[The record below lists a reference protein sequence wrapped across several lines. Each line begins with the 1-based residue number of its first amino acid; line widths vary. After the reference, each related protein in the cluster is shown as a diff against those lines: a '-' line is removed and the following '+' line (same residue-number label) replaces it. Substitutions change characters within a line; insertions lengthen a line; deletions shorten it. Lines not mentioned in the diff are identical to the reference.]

1 MADGGVQLCFVGDS
15 FVAGVGDET
24 GLGWTG
30 RLVARAASAGRP
42 VTAYNLGIRG
52 NTSAD
57 ILARA
62 QAEVDAR
69 RHPSRQTR
77 IVLSMGV
84 NDVVFVD
91 GAPRVALEESCANLG
106 LLLDIF
112 AGDPVLVV
120 GPPAV
125 SHEDVNGRIRELTMR
140 YEGVCRDRGIPFVR
154 VFCPLEANAL
164 WRRQVLEG
172 DGAHP
177 SSEGYMELC
186 ELVAPHWDRWPGLD
200 SGRTI
205 AFQGVQDVAAD
216 VVADM
221 VSAGET
227 PPEAQPA
234 GSA

>member
-1 MADGGVQLCFVGDS
+1 MADGEVQLCFIGDS

-30 RLVARAASAGRP
+30 RLAVRAASAGRP

-57 ILARA
+57 ILARVR
-62 QAEVDAR
+62 AEVDVR
-69 RHPSRQTR
+69 RNPARQTW

-84 NDVVFVD
+84 NDTIFVD

-106 LLLDIF
+106 LLLDMF

-125 SHEDVNGRIRELTMR
+125 SDEEINARIRELTVR
-140 YEGVCRDRGIPFVR
+140 FHARCRDRGIPFVP
-154 VFCPLEANAL
+154 VFYPLEENPV

-172 DGAHP
+172 DGVHP
-177 SSEGYMELC
+177 RSEGYVELS
-186 ELVAPHWDRWPGLD
+186 ELVAPHWDRWLD
-200 SGRTI
+200 LRM
-205 AFQGVQDVAAD
+205 AA
-216 VVADM
+216 
-221 VSAGET
+221 S
-227 PPEAQPA
+227 
-234 GSA
+234 